1 MLRTSGGLHVL
12 FLDLDSFKSINDTYG
27 HSAGDEYLRR
37 FAGKG
42 LLIIGDDGDF
52 TVSAEMNL
60 WHCIAAM
67 MLTAFAEKWRRA
79 LKVPIFVR
87 HLPE

>member
-12 FLDLDSFKSINDTYG
+12 FLDLDSFKSINDTYD

-42 LLIIGDDGDF
+42 LQIIGDDGEFYRLGGDEF
-52 TVSAEMNL
+52 V
-60 WHCIAAM
+60 
-67 MLTAFAEKWRRA
+67 A
-79 LKVPIFVR
+79 L
-87 HLPE
+87 

>member
-27 HSAGDEYLRR
+27 HSAGDEYLHR

-42 LLIIGDDGDF
+42 L
-52 TVSAEMNL
+52 
-60 WHCIAAM
+60 
-67 MLTAFAEKWRRA
+67 
-79 LKVPIFVR
+79 
-87 HLPE
+87 